1 MAQILSKIALKIG
14 WSRKTPNSNTYQLIC
29 RVQIFR
35 LNLSVSQL
43 PRALTKYRNFT
54 RPCRYNG
61 GLLKI
66 CFCHSIVYVYIVYVY
81 IVALN
86 LRARAQERG
95 RKIQMLNLELAE
107 VKDTLQV
114 GISERANGSLRSFHY
129 CRHFRD
135 ANFNFVREIQLFL
148 WF

>member
-1 MAQILSKIALKIG
+1 MAGLGKL
-14 WSRKTPNSNTYQLIC
+14 RNSNTCQLIC
-29 RVQIFR
+29 RIQIFR

-66 CFCHSIVYVYIVYVY
+66 CFCHSIVYVYIVAVNS
-81 IVALN
+81 II
-86 LRARAQERG
+86 RARAQERG

-114 GISERANGSLRSFHY
+114 GILERVNGSLRSFHY

-135 ANFNFVREIQLFL
+135 ASFCERDSTILMPLKYLVNSQ
-148 WF
+148 

>member
-1 MAQILSKIALKIG
+1 MAGLENLCD
-14 WSRKTPNSNTYQLIC
+14 SNTCQLIC
-29 RVQIFR
+29 RVQIFF

-43 PRALTKYRNFT
+43 PRALMKSRNSI

-61 GLLKI
+61 GLLKL
-66 CFCHSIVYVYIVYVY
+66 CFCHSIVHVYIVSVNS
-81 IVALN
+81 II
-86 LRARAQERG
+86 RARAQERG

-114 GISERANGSLRSFHY
+114 RILETVNGSFRSFHY

-135 ANFNFVREIQLFL
+135 VSFYERDSSILGLLKLLPVRVNSQ
-148 WF
+148 